1 MWSEQPE
8 KRSEQPERTDPEL
21 PDLFLRAAKRI
32 RRRQSRE
39 LAPLGLTPAQSRA
52 LRVIVGSRVP
62 LRMVD
67 LAGQLDIV
75 PRSATSIVD
84 ALESAGLVTRAPD
97 PANRRSLLVQPTPR
111 AARSATACGPPAA
124 RPSRTSC
131 RPSPTTSAPP
141 SARCSRSSTPTR
153 NARTAAN
160 PADPRPCRARA
171 ETRRRERGPGG

>member
-97 PANRRSLLVQPTPR
+97 PANRRSLLVQPTPEGR
-111 AARSATACGPPAA
+111 AIRDRMWAARREAVEDVLSPLTDDQRATLRTLLTIIDAHEE
-124 RPSRTSC
+124 RPHGRK
-131 RPSPTTSAPP
+131 
-141 SARCSRSSTPTR
+141 
-153 NARTAAN
+153 
-160 PADPRPCRARA
+160 PC
-171 ETRRRERGPGG
+171 